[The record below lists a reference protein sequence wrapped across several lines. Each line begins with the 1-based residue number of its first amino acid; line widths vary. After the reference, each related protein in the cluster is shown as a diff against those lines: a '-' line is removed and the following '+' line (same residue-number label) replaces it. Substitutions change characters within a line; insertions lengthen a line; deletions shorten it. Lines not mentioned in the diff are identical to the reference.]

1 MYKKPWCT
9 CKVVVLLIKPTVFFF
24 FFFFFSLPSA
34 SLDLKV
40 PILAAKRDSRCHPTT
55 SFRENVELAATRYQM
70 LEVLSFCD
78 QERVEPPSLK
88 VTMLT
93 LLVKN
98 GKMKL
103 SGETTF

>member
-24 FFFFFSLPSA
+24 VFFSLPSA

-40 PILAAKRDSRCHPTT
+40 PILAAKRGSRCHPTT

-78 QERVEPPSLK
+78 QERV
-88 VTMLT
+88 
-93 LLVKN
+93 
-98 GKMKL
+98 
-103 SGETTF
+103 